1 MKDPRDIIR
10 RPLITE
16 KANKL
21 KEDFNQYSFEVD
33 RRANKIEI
41 RKAVETLFSVRVVRV
56 QTISKAGKMV
66 RVGRNQGK
74 RPNWKKAVVTLVEG
88 NSIEFFEGV

>member
-1 MKDPRDIIR
+1 MKDPRDIIK

-21 KEDFNQYSFEVD
+21 KEDNNQYSFEVD

-41 RKAVETLFSVRVVRV
+41 RKAVESLFSVQVLKV
-56 QTISKAGKMV
+56 QTVKNVGKMV
-66 RVGRNQGK
+66 RVGRNRGK
-74 RPNWKKAVVTLVEG
+74 RPDWKKAVVTLAQG
-88 NSIEFFEGV
+88 NRIEFFEGV

>member
-56 QTISKAGKMV
+56 QTISNMGKMV
-66 RVGRNQGK
+66 RVGRNRGK
-74 RPNWKKAVVTLVEG
+74 RPNWKKAVVTLVKG

>member
-21 KEDFNQYSFEVD
+21 KEDFSQYSFAVD

-41 RKAVETLFSVRVVRV
+41 RKAVEALFSVKVVRV
-56 QTISKAGKMV
+56 QTINNLGKIV
-66 RVGRNQGK
+66 RVGRNRGK
-74 RPNWKKAVVTLVEG
+74 RPDWKKAVVTLAEG
-88 NSIEFFEGV
+88 NSIAFFEGV

>member
-56 QTISKAGKMV
+56 QTISKAGKMI

-88 NSIEFFEGV
+88 NSIEFFDGV

>member
-1 MKDPRDIIR
+1 MRDPRDIIR

-41 RKAVETLFSVRVVRV
+41 RKAVEALFSVRVVRV
-56 QTISKAGKMV
+56 QTISNMGKMV

-74 RPNWKKAVVTLVEG
+74 RPNWKKAVVTLVKG